1 MLNIVVRWDSEPI
14 LILQFMSLF
23 GFWGIILIPE
33 TTLKRFNKNV
43 QRFYEQKQNCSSI
56 GQNPW
61 FYAMLAWFF
70 L

>member
-56 GQNPW
+56 
-61 FYAMLAWFF
+61 
-70 L
+70 